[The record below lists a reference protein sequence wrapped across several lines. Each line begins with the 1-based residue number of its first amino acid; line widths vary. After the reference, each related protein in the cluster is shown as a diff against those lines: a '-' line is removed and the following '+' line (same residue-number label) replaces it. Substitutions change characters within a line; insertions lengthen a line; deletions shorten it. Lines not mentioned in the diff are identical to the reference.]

1 MSLRKRKDTNR
12 VLVILT
18 IMNYPSDL
26 FPRMSVSELLYRY
39 PMCIPVFLGH
49 RMACVGCSMAAFDT
63 IADAANHYG
72 LAVELLLEELR
83 GVVQSPL
90 KE

>member
-1 MSLRKRKDTNR
+1 
-12 VLVILT
+12 
-18 IMNYPSDL
+18 MNYPSDL
-26 FPRMSVSELLYRY
+26 SPWTSVAELLSRY

-63 IADAANHYG
+63 IADAANNYG
-72 LAVELLLEELR
+72 LAVELLLEEMR